1 MHEQGLKLIKAHL
14 DVSRETETRLEAYV
28 ELLMKWQR
36 KINLVSNNT
45 LSQVWSRHIL
55 DSAQIFP
62 LLPDEKAKIMDIGSG
77 AGLPGMI
84 IAIMQVH
91 MAKVLSL

>member
-14 DVSRETETRLEAYV
+14 DVSRETETRLVAYV

-55 DSAQIFP
+55 DSAQIFQKTLNP
-62 LLPDEKAKIMDIGSG
+62 K
-77 AGLPGMI
+77 
-84 IAIMQVH
+84 
-91 MAKVLSL
+91 